1 MKIENVLYLM
11 TNLFAFQRLIHT
23 TINHTVSSFQMHN
36 FLQYLFLP
44 LKDSGSHS
52 IYLYVEKEK
61 NSAQYS
67 HHSFFPSLDCKL
79 SFASLSSSLPQCE
92 TLADCVCTNL
102 MANKQKIWI
111 EKKNSVEKMR
121 PEICERSSSSEMSDN
136 FLRTSGQ

>member
-36 FLQYLFLP
+36 FFC
-44 LKDSGSHS
+44 S
-52 IYLYVEKEK
+52 ICFYPWKTQALIQFIFMSKK
-61 NSAQYS
+61 KRIALNTPTT
-67 HHSFFPSLDCKL
+67 HFFPSLDCKL

-102 MANKQKIWI
+102 MANKQKNMNWNKQCRENATRNLWAIVI
-111 EKKNSVEKMR
+111 IRNVR
-121 PEICERSSSSEMSDN
+121 
-136 FLRTSGQ
+136 